1 MATTPSPATGMTAD
15 SSTRGRFVWHE
26 LMTTDPTAA
35 QKFYSDVV
43 GWGVTESDMPGMK
56 YTMFTAGEIPIGG
69 LIPMMGAAKE
79 MGAPPNWTA
88 YIEVPNCDDTIKQ
101 AESLG
106 GRTLVPATDIPG
118 VGRFAVLQDPQG
130 AVFGA
135 LKPGTPGGA
144 WDGTPVV
151 GRFSWHELMTTD
163 YVKAFEFYRDLFG
176 WEKTSE
182 MDMGGG
188 QNYFMYGKGDKAYG
202 GMFNRFGDMESMN
215 PFWLVYVHVKD
226 VGTAVTAATKGGGMV
241 HRPQMDIPG
250 GSIAI
255 LGDPQGAGFALHHV
269 SAPAA
274 AEKPAATKSA
284 ATKSAATTAKKTAKV
299 AKKAVKKAVKKAA
312 KVVKKAAKKAAT
324 KVKSVAKKA
333 AKSPPRAKSK
343 AKAKKKARPA
353 ARKPNAKKA
362 TRATAKRGKKAA
374 RKR

>member
-1 MATTPSPATGMTAD
+1 MHGQFVWYELTTPD
-15 SSTRGRFVWHE
+15 V
-26 LMTTDPTAA
+26 DAA
-35 QKFYSDVV
+35 KKFYSRVT
-43 GWGVTESDMPGMK
+43 GWGTQRFDDDYDMW
-56 YTMFTAGEIPIGG
+56 TSAGRPIGG
-69 LIPMMGAAKE
+69 LMHLGDE
-79 MGAPPNWTA
+79 MRQQGIPPNWLPYVESNDVDATA
-88 YIEVPNCDDTIKQ
+88 AK
-101 AESLG
+101 AASLG
-106 GRTLVPATDIPG
+106 GRVVYGPEDIPG
-118 VGRFAVLQDPQG
+118 GGGRFVVLEDPQG

-163 YVKAFEFYRDLFG
+163 YVAAFQFYRDLFG

-255 LGDPQGAGFALHHV
+255 LGDPQGAGFAVHHA

-274 AEKPAATKSA
+274 AAKPAATKP
-284 ATKSAATTAKKTAKV
+284 AATTAKKTAKV
-299 AKKAVKKAVKKAA
+299 AKKAVKKAVKA
-312 KVVKKAAKKAAT
+312 VKKAAKKAAT

-343 AKAKKKARPA
+343 AKAKTKARPA
-353 ARKPNAKKA
+353 VRKPNAKKA
-362 TRATAKRGKKAA
+362 TRTTAKRGKKAA

>member
-1 MATTPSPATGMTAD
+1 MHGQFVWYELTTPD
-15 SSTRGRFVWHE
+15 V
-26 LMTTDPTAA
+26 DAA
-35 QKFYSDVV
+35 KRFYSRVT
-43 GWGVTESDMPGMK
+43 GWGTQRFDDDYDMWTSG
-56 YTMFTAGEIPIGG
+56 GRPIGG
-69 LIPMMGAAKE
+69 LMHLGDE
-79 MGAPPNWTA
+79 MRQQGVPPNWLPYVESDDVDATA
-88 YIEVPNCDDTIKQ
+88 AK
-101 AESLG
+101 AASLG
-106 GRTLVPATDIPG
+106 GRVVYGPEDIPG
-118 VGRFAVLQDPQG
+118 GGGRFVVLQDPQG
-130 AVFGA
+130 AMFGA

-176 WEKTSE
+176 WEKTGE

-188 QNYFMYGKGDKAYG
+188 QNYFMYGKGDTPYG
-202 GMFNRFGDMESMN
+202 AMFNRFGDMASMN
-215 PFWLVYVHVKD
+215 PFWLVYIHVKD
-226 VGTAVTAATKGGGMV
+226 VGTAVTAATKAGAMV

-274 AEKPAATKSA
+274 AAKPS

-299 AKKAVKKAVKKAA
+299 AKKAVKKAVKA
-312 KVVKKAAKKAAT
+312 VKKAAKKAAT
-324 KVKSVAKKA
+324 RVKSVAKKA

-343 AKAKKKARPA
+343 AKAKKQARPA